1 MEWWKN
7 FRVTQVYHLKLA
19 VFVFCVTFLF
29 CWQNIIFLS
38 TIPVLHNPPFENQK
52 RLHYMSQKT
61 EGQTMKFPKGQTM
74 ILYKY
79 TTQKNGLSN
88 TNPTNFGV
96 NSCASER
103 QAVPAP
109 LGPPF
114 VLLFLQM
121 LCYFLFVLCI
131 WLIFQSSSLRWPDF
145 FFLE

>member
-1 MEWWKN
+1 
-7 FRVTQVYHLKLA
+7 
-19 VFVFCVTFLF
+19 
-29 CWQNIIFLS
+29 
-38 TIPVLHNPPFENQK
+38 
-52 RLHYMSQKT
+52 
-61 EGQTMKFPKGQTM
+61 MKFPKGQTM

-88 TNPTNFGV
+88 TNPTNFGE

-121 LCYFLFVLCI
+121 LCYFLFFSMEMLNC
-131 WLIFQSSSLRWPDF
+131 LFKKKKSGHRSEED
-145 FFLE
+145 